1 MRDLMQIPIFSLSN
15 PAGSLRQ
22 NRIRSTRQK
31 DQTNHSPYLLLTSLI
46 VAVGII
52 FFGCSDKTELGI
64 EGKVLGEDG
73 QAISGANVAISGP
86 ESHSAAT
93 DSAGKFLFGDI
104 VAGSYEITVNKS
116 GYKPYSNRVTV
127 VDTVATADAV
137 LEKKDAQTI
146 SGTVLNKET
155 NQPVSNV
162 QLTTVP
168 VTISVISDNNGV
180 YQFAKN

>member
-1 MRDLMQIPIFSLSN
+1 MPQICQTKLSC
-15 PAGSLRQ
+15 
-22 NRIRSTRQK
+22 
-31 DQTNHSPYLLLTSLI
+31 LLSWCICDTLWFL
-46 VAVGII
+46 
-52 FFGCSDKTELGI
+52 
-64 EGKVLGEDG
+64 
-73 QAISGANVAISGP
+73 Q
-86 ESHSAAT
+86 
-93 DSAGKFLFGDI
+93 FLFGDI

-127 VDTVATADAV
+127 VDTIATADAV
-137 LEKKDAQTI
+137 LEKEDAQTI

>member
-1 MRDLMQIPIFSLSN
+1 MELVSFFFS
-15 PAGSLRQ
+15 
-22 NRIRSTRQK
+22 
-31 DQTNHSPYLLLTSLI
+31 
-46 VAVGII
+46 
-52 FFGCSDKTELGI
+52 CSDKTELGI
-64 EGKVLGEDG
+64 EGKILGEDD
-73 QAISGANVAISGP
+73 QAIAGANVAISGP

-93 DSAGKFLFGDI
+93 DLAGKFLFGDI
-104 VAGSYEITVNKS
+104 VAGSYEITVNQS

-137 LEKKDAQTI
+137 LEKEDAQTI

-168 VTISVISDNNGV
+168 VTIFVISDNNGV